1 MNKVKLLSAALMAL
15 ALTACN
21 DDPIADNNPLG
32 PAGST
37 EGQFIGVSITNAAN
51 YGSRA
56 LGDQNYETGTAAENK
71 IDDSQLHFLFFDR
84 NGDPFIM
91 DRSESYGDGVDV
103 DTPFDKAGESNWIK
117 PVKLAGQTNNVQFTN
132 TGTANAVLIL
142 GNATN
147 AYKGV
152 RPSRLICIA
161 NVDDATIIAKYVNKS
176 IPELL
181 QEFGDDNTTN
191 APIHTT
197 LTTPGKDG
205 KENFIMASSTYFDG
219 TTVRCWSDIT
229 DRNFR
234 SQSSEAMQNPVQI
247 FVERLAAKVSIAALP
262 EKKVVMQEDADELK
276 PLEFTYS
283 YVEDGAVKVSDP
295 VNVVVNPLGY
305 IVNNKAR
312 QNFGLKHLMNGN
324 NSSSFFAKADDFNKG
339 YRSFWASTSSYHEI
353 QQFLPNDFTAPENAF
368 TNGQYLFA
376 NTSDPFLEGDDNVG
390 VDSYRGNVNFAR
402 SYATKLLVGVNL
414 YTVPVGTEDVQVD
427 VQQPAQ
433 LMLWGGMYF
442 TPEALCMTLEEDNTG
457 TVLTAAEKAA
467 GWKICYARVAT
478 NSRDPKTGHCHVT
491 FYKTTRNE
499 LAHQNITQANGGLP
513 NYTNESL
520 QRISTNNVPAALY
533 WNGMGYYII
542 NIANNTYA
550 TKLDEQPLM
559 YGVVRNHSYVYNLT
573 NYVGLGTP
581 VTNPNIPTEPEN
593 PSESDGYIAAKLN
606 VLDWRVIHHNTTLQ

>member
-1 MNKVKLLSAALMAL
+1 M
-15 ALTACN
+15 
-21 DDPIADNNPLG
+21 
-32 PAGST
+32 
-37 EGQFIGVSITNAAN
+37 
-51 YGSRA
+51 
-56 LGDQNYETGTAAENK
+56 
-71 IDDSQLHFLFFDR
+71 
-84 NGDPFIM
+84 
-91 DRSESYGDGVDV
+91 
-103 DTPFDKAGESNWIK
+103 
-117 PVKLAGQTNNVQFTN
+117 
-132 TGTANAVLIL
+132 
-142 GNATN
+142 
-147 AYKGV
+147 
-152 RPSRLICIA
+152 
-161 NVDDATIIAKYVNKS
+161 
-176 IPELL
+176 
-181 QEFGDDNTTN
+181 
-191 APIHTT
+191 
-197 LTTPGKDG
+197 
-205 KENFIMASSTYFDG
+205 
-219 TTVRCWSDIT
+219 
-229 DRNFR
+229 
-234 SQSSEAMQNPVQI
+234 
-247 FVERLAAKVSIAALP
+247 
-262 EKKVVMQEDADELK
+262 
-276 PLEFTYS
+276 
-283 YVEDGAVKVSDP
+283 
-295 VNVVVNPLGY
+295 
-305 IVNNKAR
+305 
-312 QNFGLKHLMNGN
+312 
-324 NSSSFFAKADDFNKG
+324 
-339 YRSFWASTSSYHEI
+339 
-353 QQFLPNDFTAPENAF
+353 
-368 TNGQYLFA
+368 
-376 NTSDPFLEGDDNVG
+376 
-390 VDSYRGNVNFAR
+390 
-402 SYATKLLVGVNL
+402 NL